1 MDSEPGGRW
10 ISYTELAKIR
20 GTDKTSALKLALRKK
35 WPRRKDNHGTMHVC
49 VPLEWL
55 GSWGNRTPH
64 DMPSSMPNGMD
75 ISRAVNTL
83 EIALAAANKRADQAE
98 KRADR
103 AEIRAEQAETRENQ
117 AQQIIE
123 MERNRADRAE
133 AGREAAQIRVDRA
146 EQAADVLR
154 DRLDATQAELQQA
167 HAATDQARAQAHEAE
182 DAAAVL
188 RRARSCAAG
197 QGALGPAQGGMAWRM
212 MIGVANRYQRNR
224 REPTSAGRT
233 DQCLACFPVQAQPAR
248 QSGTSTR

>member
-10 ISYTELAKIR
+10 ISYAELAEIR

-49 VPLEWL
+49 VPPEWL
-55 GSWGNRTPH
+55 GAWGNRRPPDNTPN
-64 DMPSSMPNGMD
+64 DMPSSVPNGVD
-75 ISRAVNTL
+75 ISRSISTL
-83 EIALAAANKRADQAE
+83 EMALASADKRADQAE

-103 AEIRAEQAETRENQ
+103 AEIRAEQAEARADQ
-117 AQQIIE
+117 AQQAIE

-146 EQAADVLR
+146 EQAADALR

-167 HAATDQARAQAHEAE
+167 HAATDQARAQAHEAQ

-188 RRARSCAAG
+188 RRAETAR
-197 QGALGPAQGGMAWRM
+197 QGRGRWARLRAAWR
-212 MIGVANRYQRNR
+212 GQ
-224 REPTSAGRT
+224 
-233 DQCLACFPVQAQPAR
+233 
-248 QSGTSTR
+248 

>member
-10 ISYTELAKIR
+10 ISYAELAEIR

-49 VPLEWL
+49 VPPEWL
-55 GSWGNRTPH
+55 GAWGNRRPPDNTPN
-64 DMPSSMPNGMD
+64 DMPSSVPNGVD
-75 ISRAVNTL
+75 ISRSISTL
-83 EIALAAANKRADQAE
+83 EVALASADKRADQAE

-103 AEIRAEQAETRENQ
+103 AEIRAEQAEARADQ
-117 AQQIIE
+117 AQQAVE

-146 EQAADVLR
+146 EQAADALR

-167 HAATDQARAQAHEAE
+167 HAATDQARAQAHEAQ

-188 RRARSCAAG
+188 RRAETAR
-197 QGALGPAQGGMAWRM
+197 QGRGRWARLRAAWR
-212 MIGVANRYQRNR
+212 GQ
-224 REPTSAGRT
+224 
-233 DQCLACFPVQAQPAR
+233 
-248 QSGTSTR
+248 